1 MAYVCI
7 EKEYFGKGIAQ
18 NPFFSFVALGGPALF
33 VEKKRQLYMDY
44 EDFYISGNLLPDWDL
59 SYFMRGYAR
68 NWYDNRRKVRTAVVC
83 F

>member
-68 NWYDNRRKVRTAVVC
+68 NWYDNRRKVRTAIVC